1 MLPHH
6 LSGLLFRRAL
16 FDYWQSVHSFQM
28 FVDCSAVIVGKANSF
43 LKPMYYIIIFSTF
56 DIISLIIQAVGGAG
70 ASMAEQNGTDTTPST
85 HIMVCPTYLATVNY

>member
-1 MLPHH
+1 MPHH
-6 LSGLLFRRAL
+6 FSGLLLRRAL

-28 FVDCSAVIVGKANSF
+28 FVDYSAVIVGKANSF

-70 ASMAEQNGTDTTPST
+70 ASMAEQKGTDTTPST
-85 HIMVCPTYLATVNY
+85 HIMVCPTHLATVNY